1 MEAALSR
8 RALGLARHPATLV
21 AVVLAAAF
29 GVAVLVHPDTWATFT
44 ALAAGDRETVRDMLL
59 GFGAFAPIASILLN
73 VAQAV
78 VAPVPGFVV
87 PFVNGV
93 VFGTWEGM
101 LITWIGGIAAASTC
115 FWISRKFGA
124 RFAERFCSESGFAK
138 NLNDKLERH
147 AFIAIVM
154 ARLVPGVP
162 FDFLSY
168 FVGLT
173 KVPYRAFVVAT
184 AIGSAP
190 HAFLYAYMG
199 SSLEIPLWMG
209 ILMTPALGLA
219 YAGGKRVYRL
229 VRPATAAIEAA
240 TSPESV
246 REARAVAVN
255 SLASWTYPA
264 FPACTNRRH
273 ATVATWAASPP
284 IANLSRSADLL

>member
-1 MEAALSR
+1 MDAALSR
-8 RALGLARHPATLV
+8 RALGFARHPATLV

-59 GFGAFAPIASILLN
+59 SFGAFAPIASILLN

-138 NLNDKLERH
+138 GLNDKLERH
-147 AFIAIVM
+147 AFVAIIM

-173 KVPYRAFVVAT
+173 RVPFRAFAMAT

-219 YAGGKRVYRL
+219 YAGGKRGYRM
-229 VRPATAAIEAA
+229 VRPA
-240 TSPESV
+240 
-246 REARAVAVN
+246 AVAVEVTE
-255 SLASWTYPA
+255 ASEPVPVAPSVPAATLVTWTNPAA
-264 FPACTNRRH
+264 FPSCADRRH
-273 ATVATWAASPP
+273 ATVSDWRRVDRESFAVS
-284 IANLSRSADLL
+284 